1 MLKYLLVNTYLGKS
15 LFIMAYKN
23 LPDLRFNGFSDEWK
37 EIKFSEIYT
46 KSYGGGTPS
55 KKNQD
60 FWNDGTIP
68 WFQSSDLVEGKLT
81 KENVNKKISEK
92 SIVKSSVKVI
102 PGGSIAIVTRVGVGK
117 LALIDFDYST
127 SQDFLSISGFKTKTM
142 YALYLIYNLMNVL
155 KNSLQGTS
163 IKGITKPELNSKRIR
178 ISTDS
183 LEQQK
188 IGSFFEKLDKLIE
201 LQTQKVDQL
210 KKLKRGYLQKMFPQE
225 GETVPR
231 LRFSGFS
238 VEWKEDRLG
247 NYSHIIGGGTP
258 STSNDKYW
266 NGNINWFSPIEIGEN
281 KYVSNSTKKISD
293 IGLKKS
299 SAKILPE
306 GSLLFTSRAGIGKT
320 AILLKEACTNQGFQ
334 SIVPIDGRLDIEFL
348 YAISYKL
355 KNYGNKMGS
364 GSTFTEV
371 SGKTM
376 SKMKL
381 RLPNVDEQQKIGNFF
396 AKLDRLIEQQS
407 KKLDQLKQQ
416 KKAYLQKMFI

>member
-1 MLKYLLVNTYLGKS
+1 MTKTNV
-15 LFIMAYKN
+15 
-23 LPDLRFNGFSDEWK
+23 PRLRFNGFSDEWK

-92 SIVKSSVKVI
+92 AIVKSSVKVI

-178 ISTDS
+178 ISADS

-188 IGSFFEKLDKLIE
+188 IGDFFAKQDKLIE
-201 LQTQKVDQL
+201 LQTQKVEQL

-238 VEWKEDRLG
+238 GEWKEKNLVELLK
-247 NYSHIIGGGTP
+247 IGKSGGTP
-258 STSNDKYW
+258 STRNKEFYKGEIPFLSIKDVTTSNGTIFDTEKH
-266 NGNINWFSPIEIGEN
+266 ISQEA
-281 KYVSNSTKKISD
+281 VDNSSTW
-293 IGLKKS
+293 
-299 SAKILPE
+299 
-306 GSLLFTSRAGIGKT
+306 
-320 AILLKEACTNQGFQ
+320 
-334 SIVPIDGRLDIEFL
+334 IVPKNALTLSMYASVGSVAKFTTNIATSQAFFNMVFNENVFVDYMYHFLKYYDYCGKWNRLIAKGTQGNLNATDIKNIIVFVP
-348 YAISYKL
+348 KL
-355 KNYGNKMGS
+355 
-364 GSTFTEV
+364 
-371 SGKTM
+371 
-376 SKMKL
+376 
-381 RLPNVDEQQKIGNFF
+381 DEQQKIGSFF
-396 AKLDRLIEQQS
+396 AKIDKLIEEQS
-407 KKLDQLKQQ
+407 NKLVQLKQQ